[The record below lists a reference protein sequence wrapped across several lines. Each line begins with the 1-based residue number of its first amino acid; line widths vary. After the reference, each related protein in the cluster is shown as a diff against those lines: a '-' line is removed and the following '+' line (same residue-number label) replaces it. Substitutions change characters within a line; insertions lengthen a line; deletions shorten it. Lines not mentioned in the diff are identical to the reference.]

1 MWLLSHGRLLALF
14 SSRLRLWLALLAE
27 YPKMR
32 SAYESHRDAGFFDFG
47 APPRSF
53 AQLSE
58 HPAAAR
64 LLEMRRAGFGSTLEF
79 EADGDALPTY
89 LPVTHATAAALG
101 AASLAAADLHELRNP
116 GRAQAVRVRQS
127 GAALAA
133 ASHVHCRVA
142 PTAGWN
148 GCRGLDAALVAARD
162 APPQR
167 RLYPCADGGAV
178 FVDCAAPPLQ
188 TPRLLEF
195 LGCECRADAIGRAV
209 GAYPSAD
216 ALEGAL
222 QGAGLC
228 AAKARAPRE
237 WRESAHGQSV
247 AALPPVG
254 LAPVAA
260 RIPIVRRRRAAP
272 TLAARAARPL
282 SDVVVVEL
290 SDDAIASPV
299 AARTLA
305 DHGATVVKVV
315 GPRRPR
321 ASEAIDAEANQGKR
335 VLQVDLSTEEG
346 RQRLWNLLKVA
357 DVVVDGGDDAAA
369 GGGELGRHGFAP
381 KRVLHRNPHLV
392 YLRASCFGHVGPLAR
407 GAGSE
412 RAASFCCGVAGAA
425 DEGLVGARL
434 LSPLAYTTGFL
445 GAFGVLLALADRQV
459 AAVEGKPFA
468 GVLVLA
474 SLAQTATWL
483 GAFGARCPSRL
494 EYALRLGRLLWGGD
508 RRAVDVGDLRYLPL
522 TNAVEMPHTP
532 ARRHAYER
540 WWPDDEILLPA

>member
-237 WRESAHGQSV
+237 WRESPHGQSV

-305 DHGATVVKVV
+305 DHGATVVKVEQFHW
-315 GPRRPR
+315 
-321 ASEAIDAEANQGKR
+321 ASKWGLIRFHSPMNCTHQSITCYTLVWDPA
-335 VLQVDLSTEEG
+335 ST
-346 RQRLWNLLKVA
+346 
-357 DVVVDGGDDAAA
+357 
-369 GGGELGRHGFAP
+369 
-381 KRVLHRNPHLV
+381 
-392 YLRASCFGHVGPLAR
+392 
-407 GAGSE
+407 GS
-412 RAASFCCGVAGAA
+412 
-425 DEGLVGARL
+425 
-434 LSPLAYTTGFL
+434 
-445 GAFGVLLALADRQV
+445 
-459 AAVEGKPFA
+459 
-468 GVLVLA
+468 
-474 SLAQTATWL
+474 
-483 GAFGARCPSRL
+483 
-494 EYALRLGRLLWGGD
+494 
-508 RRAVDVGDLRYLPL
+508 
-522 TNAVEMPHTP
+522 
-532 ARRHAYER
+532 
-540 WWPDDEILLPA
+540 

>member
-1 MWLLSHGRLLALF
+1 M
-14 SSRLRLWLALLAE
+14 
-27 YPKMR
+27 
-32 SAYESHRDAGFFDFG
+32 
-47 APPRSF
+47 
-53 AQLSE
+53 
-58 HPAAAR
+58 
-64 LLEMRRAGFGSTLEF
+64 
-79 EADGDALPTY
+79 
-89 LPVTHATAAALG
+89 
-101 AASLAAADLHELRNP
+101 
-116 GRAQAVRVRQS
+116 
-127 GAALAA
+127 
-133 ASHVHCRVA
+133 
-142 PTAGWN
+142 
-148 GCRGLDAALVAARD
+148 
-162 APPQR
+162 
-167 RLYPCADGGAV
+167 
-178 FVDCAAPPLQ
+178 
-188 TPRLLEF
+188 
-195 LGCECRADAIGRAV
+195 
-209 GAYPSAD
+209 
-216 ALEGAL
+216 
-222 QGAGLC
+222 
-228 AAKARAPRE
+228 
-237 WRESAHGQSV
+237 
-247 AALPPVG
+247 
-254 LAPVAA
+254 
-260 RIPIVRRRRAAP
+260 
-272 TLAARAARPL
+272 
-282 SDVVVVEL
+282 
-290 SDDAIASPV
+290 
-299 AARTLA
+299 
-305 DHGATVVKVV
+305 
-315 GPRRPR
+315 
-321 ASEAIDAEANQGKR
+321 
-335 VLQVDLSTEEG
+335 LQVDLSTEEG